1 MCANPLPPR
10 LQDGRFA
17 TEFTRFAGSMLTKAP
32 AARLDLLLGGLGA
45 LKDELLWFAAT
56 AAKRGLPPPPG
67 APPHP
72 ACQRYLQFMD
82 NAAKQP
88 YAVHAVVFWAIERC
102 YWEAWSSHLP
112 MREPYHSFALRWGSP
127 EFGAYVG
134 ELEQMA
140 DEALAAGSEAERWAA
155 WVQRLCR
162 AAGSQRMRRCGVQ
175 FQQPRGGQRGAPG
188 LLAAPSWRWRH
199 AFVSDAP
206 AGWRQLLC
214 SLRCASWSASFGRWP
229 TARGSEVWERERCLL
244 LCPVNPATFEQPLS
258 SWL

>member
-1 MCANPLPPR
+1 MASSCAALLAANPEAWRGAIEHPFLDECQSGAIR
-10 LQDGRFA
+10 EAQFNAWLVQDGRFA

-140 DEALAAGSEAERWAA
+140 DEALAAGSEAERVEAA
-155 WVQRLCR
+155 AVFLKVC
-162 AAGSQRMRRCGVQ
+162 
-175 FQQPRGGQRGAPG
+175 
-188 LLAAPSWRWRH
+188 
-199 AFVSDAP
+199 
-206 AGWRQLLC
+206 QL
-214 SLRCASWSASFGRWP
+214 
-229 TARGSEVWERERCLL
+229 EREFW
-244 LCPVNPATFEQPLS
+244 AMAYSEGK
-258 SWL
+258 